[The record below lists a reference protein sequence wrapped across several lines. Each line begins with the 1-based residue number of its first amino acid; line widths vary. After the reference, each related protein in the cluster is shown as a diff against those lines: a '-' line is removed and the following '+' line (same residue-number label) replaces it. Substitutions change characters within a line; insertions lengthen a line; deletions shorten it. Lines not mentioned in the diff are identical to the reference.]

1 MANLTG
7 KELSALEDQLGFE
20 KVMYCK
26 YQTAAQESNEAELKT
41 KFEQIAGQHKQNYT
55 CLMNHLK

>member
-20 KVMYCK
+20 KLMVCK
-26 YQTAAQESNEAELKT
+26 YQNAAQTCTEQALKNKYQT
-41 KFEQIAGQHKQNYT
+41 YADSHKRHYET
-55 CLMNHLK
+55 LLKYLK

>member
-20 KVMYCK
+20 KLMVCK
-26 YQTAAQESNEAELKT
+26 YQNAAQTCTEQALKAKYET
-41 KFEQIAGQHKQNYT
+41 YAASHKQHYETLLNF
-55 CLMNHLK
+55 LK